1 MAETNGE
8 YRNENGRFV
17 AGNPGKPKG
26 AVVKVSV
33 KVRETIIKFL
43 EDNVENIQKD
53 FDTLKP
59 RERLSFVSELLSYAA
74 PKLSAVQTEVK
85 GDFHHKL
92 EITWN
97 EPGSGYVSNPLNQ
110 GSNGVVQGIQE
121 RSEDN
126 SESRGNE
133 VG

>member
-8 YRNENGRFV
+8 YRGENGKFQI
-17 AGNPGKPKG
+17 GNPGKPKG

-33 KVRETIIKFL
+33 KVRETIIRFL
-43 EDNVENIQKD
+43 EDNIDSIQSD

-59 RERLSFVSELLSYAA
+59 RERLAFVSELLSYAA

-92 EITWN
+92 EIVWN
-97 EPGSGYVSNPLNQ
+97 EPGDSHVFNTEDQ
-110 GSNGVVQGIQE
+110 GSNGVIQ
-121 RSEDN
+121 SLPGGLPDN
-126 SESRGNE
+126 S
-133 VG
+133 